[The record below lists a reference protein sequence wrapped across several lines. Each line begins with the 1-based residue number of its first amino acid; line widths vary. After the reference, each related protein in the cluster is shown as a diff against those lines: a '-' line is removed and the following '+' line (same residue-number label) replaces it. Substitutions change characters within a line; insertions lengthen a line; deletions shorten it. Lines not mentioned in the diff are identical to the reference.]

1 MLETSK
7 NTLEELEIRQLKN
20 RRGVCK
26 RKLTVFNKFIERIDS
41 SALTAEIIVDISLR
55 LEQLPK
61 LYNDFSEIQDRIE
74 TLCSDEG
81 DIEAHEAER
90 MSFEDTFYRLSAKGK
105 LLAKVDT
112 DSTPN
117 DHSPRAPPQQPLGES
132 IKYPEISLPSFD
144 GDLTQWLQF
153 RDTFD
158 ALVNQASLA
167 PIVKYKYLRSCL
179 QDGALE
185 VISSLDFSEDAYMLA
200 WQMLCER
207 YNNPKRLV
215 TNHMRALFDV
225 EPVPSTPSGLR
236 GLESANFLAALRRF
250 IARRGKPKELVS
262 DNSTTFHGA
271 SNELKDLQKYLQDSS
286 SELVSHC
293 ADEGI
298 KWSFIPVYTPHMGSL
313 WESSIKLTKYHLKRV
328 LGLSL
333 LTYEQFVSILYQVES
348 MVNSRPLC
356 PLPSSNPDYPVLTPA
371 HFLIGKA
378 PNSLPD
384 EDYNHVP
391 KNRLTHYQLLQQITQ
406 DFWRRWSRDYIGT
419 LQERTKWR
427 SARGPSLAVDTVV
440 LVRDERL
447 PPCRWRLGKIVATQ
461 PGRDG
466 VTRVAVIRT
475 ARGDIQ
481 RASIT
486 FVHYLLRVKSYK

>member
-1 MLETSK
+1 MAGKS
-7 NTLEELEIRQLKN
+7 
-20 RRGVCK
+20 
-26 RKLTVFNKFIERIDS
+26 
-41 SALTAEIIVDISLR
+41 
-55 LEQLPK
+55 

-74 TLCSDEG
+74 TLCSEEG
-81 DIEAHEAER
+81 DIEAQEAER
-90 MSFEDTFYRLSAKGK
+90 ESFENTFYRLSAKGK
-105 LLAKVDT
+105 LLAKIDNE
-112 DSTPN
+112 SIPN
-117 DHSPRAPPQQPLGES
+117 DHSPQAPQQQPLGES

-179 QDGALE
+179 RDGALE
-185 VISSLDFSEDAYMLA
+185 VISSLDFSEEGYTLA

-215 TNHMRALFDV
+215 SNHMRALFDV

-250 IARRGKPKELVS
+250 IARRGKPKEL
-262 DNSTTFHGA
+262 
-271 SNELKDLQKYLQDSS
+271 
-286 SELVSHC
+286 
-293 ADEGI
+293 
-298 KWSFIPVYTPHMGSL
+298 
-313 WESSIKLTKYHLKRV
+313 
-328 LGLSL
+328 
-333 LTYEQFVSILYQVES
+333 
-348 MVNSRPLC
+348 
-356 PLPSSNPDYPVLTPA
+356 
-371 HFLIGKA
+371 
-378 PNSLPD
+378 
-384 EDYNHVP
+384 
-391 KNRLTHYQLLQQITQ
+391 

-427 SARGPSLAVDTVV
+427 SARGPSLAVGTVV
-440 LVRDERL
+440 LVREERL

-466 VTRVAVIRT
+466 ITRVAIIRT

-481 RASIT
+481 RAFNNICPLPTSGQVI
-486 FVHYLLRVKSYK
+486 

>member
-1 MLETSK
+1 
-7 NTLEELEIRQLKN
+7 
-20 RRGVCK
+20 
-26 RKLTVFNKFIERIDS
+26 
-41 SALTAEIIVDISLR
+41 
-55 LEQLPK
+55 
-61 LYNDFSEIQDRIE
+61 
-74 TLCSDEG
+74 
-81 DIEAHEAER
+81 
-90 MSFEDTFYRLSAKGK
+90 
-105 LLAKVDT
+105 
-112 DSTPN
+112 
-117 DHSPRAPPQQPLGES
+117 
-132 IKYPEISLPSFD
+132 
-144 GDLTQWLQF
+144 
-153 RDTFD
+153 
-158 ALVNQASLA
+158 
-167 PIVKYKYLRSCL
+167 
-179 QDGALE
+179 
-185 VISSLDFSEDAYMLA
+185 MLA

-481 RASIT
+481 RAFNNICPLPTSGEVI
-486 FVHYLLRVKSYK
+486 

>member
-1 MLETSK
+1 MANETEISK
-7 NTLEELEIRQLKN
+7 RTLEELEIRQLKN
-20 RRGVCK
+20 KRGVYK
-26 RKLTVFNKFIERIDS
+26 RKLTVFKKFIEKIDS

-55 LEQLPK
+55 IDQLPK

-74 TLCSDEG
+74 TLCSEEG
-81 DIEAHEAER
+81 DIEAQEAER
-90 MSFEDTFYRLSAKGK
+90 ESFENTFYRLSAKGK
-105 LLAKVDT
+105 LLAKIDNE
-112 DSTPN
+112 SIPN
-117 DHSPRAPPQQPLGES
+117 DHSPQAPQQQPLGES

-179 QDGALE
+179 RDGALE
-185 VISSLDFSEDAYMLA
+185 VISSLDFSEEGYTLA

-215 TNHMRALFDV
+215 SNHMRALFDV

-250 IARRGKPKELVS
+250 IARRGKPKEL
-262 DNSTTFHGA
+262 
-271 SNELKDLQKYLQDSS
+271 
-286 SELVSHC
+286 
-293 ADEGI
+293 
-298 KWSFIPVYTPHMGSL
+298 
-313 WESSIKLTKYHLKRV
+313 
-328 LGLSL
+328 
-333 LTYEQFVSILYQVES
+333 
-348 MVNSRPLC
+348 
-356 PLPSSNPDYPVLTPA
+356 
-371 HFLIGKA
+371 
-378 PNSLPD
+378 
-384 EDYNHVP
+384 
-391 KNRLTHYQLLQQITQ
+391 

-427 SARGPSLAVDTVV
+427 SARGPSLAVGTVV
-440 LVRDERL
+440 LVREERL

-466 VTRVAVIRT
+466 ITRVAIIRT

-481 RASIT
+481 RAFNNICPLPTSGQVI
-486 FVHYLLRVKSYK
+486 